1 MMLLQRLRRVAKKLL
16 ANPTVR
22 HVKEF
27 GERAV
32 AETFGATFTG
42 SRRGW

>member
-1 MMLLQRLRRVAKKLL
+1 MLLQRLRRVAKKLL

-22 HVKEF
+22 RAKEVA
-27 GERAV
+27 ERAV

-42 SRRGW
+42 LRRGW